1 MKPKSLSERQRVQL
15 RERFNALWKQN
26 YRRILRSI
34 ILNGR
39 WTVTWPKLRAGWFFL
54 AHVQTSR
61 STPEKRRRAMEAGC
75 VEGNEMSEREF
86 YQSASL
92 S

>member
-15 RERFNALWKQN
+15 RERFNALWKQLPADIAK
-26 YRRILRSI
+26 YYSE
-34 ILNGR
+34 
-39 WTVTWPKLRAGWFFL
+39 WPLDGHMAKTACWMVLL

-75 VEGNEMSEREF
+75 VEAMK
-86 YQSASL
+86 
-92 S
+92 